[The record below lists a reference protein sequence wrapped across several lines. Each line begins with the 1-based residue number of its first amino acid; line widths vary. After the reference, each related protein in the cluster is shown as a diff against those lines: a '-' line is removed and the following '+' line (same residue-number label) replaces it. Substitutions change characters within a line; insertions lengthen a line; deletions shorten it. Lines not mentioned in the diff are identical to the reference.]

1 MRSNIPAVAAS
12 CWVAA
17 AGDRLLV
24 EVWDSGIGIASDQLQ
39 TIFEEFHQI
48 GHTPEDGSRGLGLGL
63 SIVQRLGHL
72 LGHGVR
78 VRSVPGKGSVFTIEL
93 PHLGAPAANG
103 LPSVVVSPRL
113 SVKPYHFLR
122 ILVVED
128 EPDVL
133 DLLEQLLAG
142 HGYVVRGAINAR
154 DAMEQ
159 VAEGGFCPDIL
170 LTDYNLPHGTNGLD
184 LFAAMRAKLGHAL
197 PAIILSGDISTDTL
211 ARIAS
216 GDCVQLSKP
225 VNADELIEA
234 IERIGRQLSALPVA
248 SKETDPVISV
258 IDDDA
263 QTLCAIRDL
272 LEVRV
277 TRWRPMKARGLF
289 VGLSPRP

>member
-1 MRSNIPAVAAS
+1 
-12 CWVAA
+12 
-17 AGDRLLV
+17 LLV

-277 TRWRPMKARGLF
+277 TRWRPMKAL
-289 VGLSPRP
+289 RPFCRPIAPAMRAAFWPMCI